1 MRNGYFEIEIDIASL
16 HSLVYNGSSKRLCKP
31 NLIFKGSFKMSKV
44 KEPKPRNP
52 VTSFF
57 IAIWT
62 VVSVYKFLFNPPPI
76 IRRFLINI
84 FNQYSILKNTYIA
97 LQLLFGIPFVLLVV
111 YLVLRFVISLFD
123 SMYFKL

>member
-1 MRNGYFEIEIDIASL
+1 
-16 HSLVYNGSSKRLCKP
+16 
-31 NLIFKGSFKMSKV
+31 MSKV
-44 KEPKPRNP
+44 KQPRNP
-52 VTSFF
+52 VISFF

-97 LQLLFGIPFVLLVV
+97 LQLLFGVPFVLLVA
-111 YLVLRFVISLFD
+111 YATIRFVISLFD
-123 SMYFKL
+123 SLYFRL